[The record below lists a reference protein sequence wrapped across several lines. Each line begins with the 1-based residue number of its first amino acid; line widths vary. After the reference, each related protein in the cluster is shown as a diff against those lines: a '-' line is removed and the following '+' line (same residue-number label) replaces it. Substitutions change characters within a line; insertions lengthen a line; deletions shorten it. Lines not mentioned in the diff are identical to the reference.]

1 MRQLHDLPAAAQALQ
16 AQARIHE
23 TPLMSQSGE
32 IKWRIW
38 GAGKPLLLIHGGAGS
53 WLHWLKNIAYFT
65 ERGWQVIVPDLPG
78 FGDSSELPSNHQL
91 SDAARPVYHGLTE
104 LIGSQSLP
112 IVGFSFGGVMSGAI
126 LHENP
131 AQFSRLVLVG
141 SGGLGAIRPTL
152 EPLHKWKDKPATEQ
166 AAAHR
171 RNLEILMI
179 GDPALIDDDM
189 VTVQAWNAEHSR
201 GISRAFSRTETL
213 RETLARTHTPV
224 DGIWGD
230 LDATAINLLDE
241 RAEILRA
248 LDPKSTLQRIAGGG
262 HWIQYEKPEVF
273 NPMLAQLLGARR

>member
-1 MRQLHDLPAAAQALQ
+1 MLQLHDLPAAAQALH
-16 AQARIHE
+16 AQARMVE
-23 TPLMSQSGE
+23 SPLLSQSGE
-32 IKWRIW
+32 IRWRVW
-38 GAGKPLLLIHGGAGS
+38 GEGKPLLLIHGGAGS
-53 WLHWLKNIAYFT
+53 WLHWLKNIGYFT
-65 ERGWQVIVPDLPG
+65 DRGWQVIVPDLPG

-91 SDAARPVYHGLTE
+91 SDAARPVYHGLTQ
-104 LIGSQSLP
+104 LAGNQPLP

-131 AQFSRLVLVG
+131 AQFSQLVLVG

-152 EPLHKWKDKPATEQ
+152 EPLHKWKEKPAAEQ
-166 AAAHR
+166 AVAHR

-179 GDPALIDDDM
+179 GNHALIDDDM

-230 LDATAINLLDE
+230 QDATAINLLDE
-241 RAEILRA
+241 REDILRS
-248 LDPKSTLQRIAGGG
+248 LDPKSSLNRIPGGG
-262 HWIQYEKPEVF
+262 HWIQYENPEAF
-273 NPMLAQLLGARR
+273 NPMLDSLLAARS